1 MAQARVTSAKPKP
14 KSAPPVTRR
23 PAAEKLAQKQARLGE
38 VLRILERTYPES
50 ECSLTFKSPYQLL
63 IATILSAQC
72 TDERVNKVTPA
83 LFARFPGPQEMSRAS
98 VKEIEELIKTTGF
111 YRNKAQS
118 ISECSRA
125 LVDRHAG
132 NVPQD
137 LDALTQLRG
146 VGRKTANVVLGV
158 AYGIPGLV
166 VDTHIGRLSR
176 RLGFTPETDPVKVEH
191 EMMEIVPR
199 DRWTE
204 FGHILISHGR
214 AICTARKALCDECPV
229 SRLCP
234 KVGIGS

>member
-1 MAQARVTSAKPKP
+1 MAQARMSSAK
-14 KSAPPVTRR
+14 
-23 PAAEKLAQKQARLGE
+23 EKLAQKKARLGE

-50 ECSLTFKSPYQLL
+50 ECSLTFKTPYQLL

-83 LFARFPGPQEMSRAS
+83 LFARFPGPREMSEAS
-98 VKEIEELIKTTGF
+98 VEEIEELIKTTGF
-111 YRNKAQS
+111 YRNKARS
-118 ISECSRA
+118 ISECSHS
-125 LVDRHAG
+125 LIKLHG
-132 NVPQD
+132 GQVPKD

-176 RLGFTPETDPVKVEH
+176 RLGFTRETDPVKVEH

-199 DRWTE
+199 ERWTE
-204 FGHILISHGR
+204 FGHIMISHGR
-214 AICTARKALCDECPV
+214 ALCSARKALCDECPV

-234 KVGIGS
+234 KAGVSR